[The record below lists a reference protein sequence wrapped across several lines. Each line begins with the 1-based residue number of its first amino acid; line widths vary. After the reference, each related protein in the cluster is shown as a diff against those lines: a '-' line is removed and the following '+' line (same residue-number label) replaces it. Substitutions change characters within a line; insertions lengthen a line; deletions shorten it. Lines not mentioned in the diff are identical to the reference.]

1 MPLDIQGW
9 IEYSPYIDNKEKED
23 EHSWI
28 TWMNIGAIIQFNDE
42 VNWILFGNPRD
53 FQNLEPKYKPIAKNR
68 GFPTN
73 PDSYLK
79 SDIEWLKEFESK
91 NGKGDSFGFSYFYFS
106 EIEMIDW
113 EKEYGVSLIY
123 SDWKGLFELTIKFK
137 ELKNI
142 QSDQIRFTVWY
153 NWQKKGYLQQGISKS
168 GAEEILQNFIT
179 IFELW
184 YFY

>member
-153 NWQKKGYLQQGISKS
+153 NW
-168 GAEEILQNFIT
+168 
-179 IFELW
+179 
-184 YFY
+184 